1 MNIGLLETG
10 SGYWNALIWII
21 VTVVVGIAV
30 LWLRSKGE
38 EKYKKNTNQTKPF
51 LSGNPEVSKED
62 SHVGASHI
70 YWGFTEALKK
80 YYEPLVKLHTGDIND
95 YSGWIILMMAIIF
108 IIVGVS

>member
-10 SGYWNALIWII
+10 SGYWNAIIWVLVTII
-21 VTVVVGIAV
+21 VGIGV
-30 LWLRSKGE
+30 LWLRNKGE
-38 EKYKKNTNQTKPF
+38 GNYKKDTNQTKPF

-70 YWGFTEALKK
+70 YWGFTEALKN
-80 YYEPLVKLHTGDIND
+80 YYEPLIKLHTGDIND
-95 YSGWIILMMAIIF
+95 YSGWIVLVMAIIF

>member
-10 SGYWNALIWII
+10 SGSWNAIIWI
-21 VTVVVGIAV
+21 VMVVVIGIVV
-30 LWLRSKGE
+30 LWVRSQGE
-38 EKYKKNTNQTKPF
+38 EKYKKDTNQTKPF

-62 SHVGASHI
+62 SHVSASHI

-80 YYEPLVKLHTGDIND
+80 YYKPLVTLHTGDLND
-95 YSGWIILMMAIIF
+95 YSGWIVLVMAIIL

>member
-10 SGYWNALIWII
+10 SGSWNAIIWLIMFIIIGIAAIWI
-21 VTVVVGIAV
+21 
-30 LWLRSKGE
+30 RSHGE
-38 EKYKKNTNQTKPF
+38 DHYKKNTDQTKPF
-51 LSGNPEVSKED
+51 LSGNREISKED

-80 YYEPLVKLHTGDIND
+80 YYKPLVALHTGDLND
-95 YSGWIILMMAIIF
+95 YSGWIVLILAIIL